1 MLRVIQWDKTDLRT
15 FNLSSTSRDVIESN
29 NFTSK
34 TGLEDIDFSYIFD
47 LRNRSVSLNYLTK
60 TD

>member
-1 MLRVIQWDKTDLRT
+1 VIQWDKTDLRT